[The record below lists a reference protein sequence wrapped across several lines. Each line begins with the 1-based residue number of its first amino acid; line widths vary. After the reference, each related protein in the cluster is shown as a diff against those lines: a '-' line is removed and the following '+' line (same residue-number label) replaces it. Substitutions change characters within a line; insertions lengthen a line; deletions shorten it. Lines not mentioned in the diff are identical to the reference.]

1 MLGKAINLIL
11 GFFGFKIQKR
21 LNKSVLKDSFIK
33 RYNNCKKLSSKK
45 IEFFLALES
54 ILLFI
59 FKNNIDGDV
68 VECGVFKGANAK
80 FICNFLKENNFEHKN
95 IYLYDTFDGMPV
107 ASTEDININSKKNYN
122 EYLQSINKNSSQNN
136 FYRYENINNVKENIL
151 STNYDKEKVFFIKGM
166 VEDTIPKTTPN
177 EISLLI
183 LDTDYYRSTKHELIN
198 LYPLVVSGG
207 IIIIDDYGTWAGVK
221 KAVDEFFIDKSDL
234 KLFIDHKT
242 VVLRKN

>member
-1 MLGKAINLIL
+1 MKAVI
-11 GFFGFKIQKR
+11 FQT
-21 LNKSVLKDSFIK
+21 
-33 RYNNCKKLSSKK
+33 LSS
-45 IEFFLALES
+45 
-54 ILLFI
+54 
-59 FKNNIDGDV
+59 
-68 VECGVFKGANAK
+68 
-80 FICNFLKENNFEHKN
+80 
-95 IYLYDTFDGMPV
+95 
-107 ASTEDININSKKNYN
+107 
-122 EYLQSINKNSSQNN
+122 
-136 FYRYENINNVKENIL
+136 
-151 STNYDKEKVFFIKGM
+151 KEKVFFIKGM
-166 VEDTIPKTTPN
+166 VEDTIPKTIPN